1 MDIQVGDLYKR
12 NINDTLAIVTDVQY
26 DEETEQYLIQFNRI
40 NNPFNDPL
48 IFSVVDF
55 LDYYDPVG

>member
-48 IFSVVDF
+48 IFSVTDF
-55 LDYYDPVG
+55 LDYYEPLS

>member
-1 MDIQVGDLYKR
+1 MNIQVGDLFKR

-40 NNPFNDPL
+40 NNSFNDPL